1 MSRLDEA
8 AGFRNAAAA
17 SVGGSAARSAADQ
30 ADARG
35 AASAQEA
42 GLAADALLVDRE
54 VGPGRPRLRK
64 RARNREDEV
73 RNGRGEQ
80 SATSQHPNIRADIS
94 VLAQQSLNNRSS
106 SHSYPGA
113 ARRFTCRSQADFA

>member
-1 MSRLDEA
+1 MTRLDEA

-17 SVGGSAARSAADQ
+17 SVGGSAARSAVDQ

-54 VGPGRPRLRK
+54 VGPGAAP
-64 RARNREDEV
+64 A
-73 RNGRGEQ
+73 
-80 SATSQHPNIRADIS
+80 
-94 VLAQQSLNNRSS
+94 AQ
-106 SHSYPGA
+106 A
-113 ARRFTCRSQADFA
+113 RSQ